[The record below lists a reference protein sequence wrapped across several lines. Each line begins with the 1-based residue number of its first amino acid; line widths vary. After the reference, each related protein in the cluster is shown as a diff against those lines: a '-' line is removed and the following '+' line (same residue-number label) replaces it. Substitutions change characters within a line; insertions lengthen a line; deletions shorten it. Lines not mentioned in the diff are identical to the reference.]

1 MFQTGKGTRQ
11 VRLRKRSAR
20 GKKVRFGE
28 PDESLTGSGGVVAL
42 AELSRKL
49 RVVRSLDAGIGAV
62 KQRVRGVSGGQVVAA
77 LAQCQLL
84 GGQNLSALDEQR
96 LDVAAGRLSALP
108 ALPSTT
114 AAGLARRF
122 GADQLAGI
130 EAGAAGVT
138 ARAFGMLAAE
148 RREALC
154 AGAVTIDMDS
164 TDVEVYGRRKQG
176 VAYNYQGRRVGRP
189 HVAAWAQ
196 AGLVLAADLMSGRDD
211 VRPAAGQLLRRALAA
226 LPAQV
231 LAAAGTDERR
241 VRVRADAGYFTA
253 ELAHAAIEAGC
264 DYAIAAKRNKAAW
277 RAYAAV
283 PEDAWQH
290 AKGMHGAFVAVL
302 DYRPEG
308 WPPESYTIVRRV
320 RVETAEISAD
330 GRSRRRRTIPAEQLA
345 LALGGQLDH
354 VWAVSFIVTNI
365 PTGGHEKF
373 DSAVDVEAWFRRRT
387 DIEDRFK
394 DAKLGA
400 ALRHLPSGH
409 EAVNA
414 VWMWAA
420 LLAVNLSV
428 LLQAL
433 TGIDEHGRAH
443 CARLRRELL
452 CIPARVIRH
461 AGRLEMRLPPG
472 RQTLLPEVL
481 TRLRELPATA

>member
-1 MFQTGKGTRQ
+1 M
-11 VRLRKRSAR
+11 VRLRKRGRR
-20 GKKVRFGE
+20 GKMVRFGE
-28 PDESLTGSGGVVAL
+28 PDESLTGAGGVVAL
-42 AELSRKL
+42 AELFGKL
-49 RVVRSLDAGIGAV
+49 RVVQALDAGIGAV
-62 KQRVRGVSGGQVVAA
+62 KQRERGVSGGELLAG

-84 GGQNLSALDEQR
+84 GGQNLSALDQQR

-108 ALPSTT
+108 DLPSTT
-114 AAGLARRF
+114 AAGVARRF
-122 GADQLAGI
+122 GADQLVGL
-130 EAGAAGVT
+130 EAGSAGVT
-138 ARAFGMLAAE
+138 ARAFDLLPAE
-148 RREALC
+148 RRNALC
-154 AGAVTIDMDS
+154 RGPVTIDMDS
-164 TDVEVYGRRKQG
+164 TDVEVYGRGKQG
-176 VAYNYQGRRVGRP
+176 VAYNYQGQRVGRP

-196 AGLVLAADLMSGRDD
+196 AGLVLAADLLSGRDD

-231 LAAAGTDERR
+231 TPAGEDDRR

-264 DYAIAAKRNKAAW
+264 DYAIAAKRNKAVW

-283 PEDAWQH
+283 PEDAWAP

-302 DYRPEG
+302 DYAPQG
-308 WPPESYTIVRRV
+308 WPPETYTIVRRV
-320 RVETAEISAD
+320 RVDTADISAD
-330 GRSRRRRTIPAEQLA
+330 GRSRRRRTIAAEQLA

-365 PTGGHEKF
+365 PTGGDEKF
-373 DSAVDVEAWFRRRT
+373 HSAVDAEAWFRRRT

-400 ALRHLPSGH
+400 ALRHLPSAH
-409 EAVNA
+409 AAVNA

-433 TGIDEHGRAH
+433 TGLDEHGRAH

-452 CIPARVIRH
+452 CVPARVIRH

-472 RQTLLPEVL
+472 RQNLLPEVL
-481 TRLRELPATA
+481 ARLRELPATA

>member
-1 MFQTGKGTRQ
+1 M
-11 VRLRKRSAR
+11 VRLRTRPPR
-20 GKKVRFGE
+20 GKKVRFGV
-28 PDESLTGSGGVVAL
+28 PDESLTGAGGVVVL
-42 AELSRKL
+42 AELMRKL
-49 RVVRSLDAGIGAV
+49 GVVRALDAGIGAV
-62 KQRVRGVSGGQVVAA
+62 KQRERGVSGGQMVAA
-77 LAQCQLL
+77 LAQGQLL
-84 GGQNLSALDEQR
+84 GGQNLAALDEQR

-108 ALPSTT
+108 GLPSTT

-122 GADQLAGI
+122 GADQLAGV
-130 EAGAAGVT
+130 EAGAASVT
-138 ARAFGMLAAE
+138 ARAFGMLPAQ
-148 RREALC
+148 RRKALC
-154 AGAVTIDMDS
+154 DGAVTIDMDC

-176 VAYNYQGRRVGRP
+176 VAYNYQGQRVGRP
-189 HVAAWAQ
+189 HVAAWAEG
-196 AGLVLAADLMSGRDD
+196 GLVLAADLMSGRDD

-226 LPAQV
+226 LPVPV
-231 LAAAGTDERR
+231 LAAARQGDRR

-253 ELAHAAIEAGC
+253 DLAWAALEAGC

-283 PEDAWQH
+283 PEQAWQP

-308 WPPESYTIVRRV
+308 WPPETYTIVRRV
-320 RVETAEISAD
+320 RVDTADISAD

-373 DSAVDVEAWFRRRT
+373 DSALDVEGWFRRRT

-409 EAVNA
+409 EAVNQ

-443 CARLRRELL
+443 CPRLRRELL

-461 AGRLEMRLPPG
+461 AGRIEMRLPPG

-481 TRLRELPATA
+481 ARLRELPTTA

>member
-11 VRLRKRSAR
+11 VRLRKRRAG
-20 GKKVRFGE
+20 GKKVRFGV

-49 RVVRSLDAGIGAV
+49 RVVRSLDAGIGAF
-62 KQRVRGVSGGQVVAA
+62 KQRKRGVSGGQMVAA

-108 ALPSTT
+108 GLPSTT

-122 GADQLAGI
+122 GAEQLAGV
-130 EAGAAGVT
+130 EAGAASVT
-138 ARAFGMLAAE
+138 ARAFDLLAAQ
-148 RREALC
+148 RRKALC
-154 AGAVTIDMDS
+154 AGAVTIDMDC

-176 VAYNYQGRRVGRP
+176 VAYNYQGQRVGRP
-189 HVAAWAQ
+189 HVAAWAEG
-196 AGLVLAADLMSGRDD
+196 GLVLAADLMSGRDD

-226 LPAQV
+226 LPAPV
-231 LAAAGTDERR
+231 HAAARQGDRR

-253 ELAHAAIEAGC
+253 DLAHAAIEADC
-264 DYAIAAKRNKAAW
+264 DFAIAAKRNKAAW

-283 PEDAWQH
+283 PEDAWQP
-290 AKGMHGAFVAVL
+290 AKGMPGAFVAVL
-302 DYRPEG
+302 DYAPEG
-308 WPPESYTIVRRV
+308 WPPETYTIVRRV
-320 RVETAEISAD
+320 RVDTAEISAD

-365 PTGGHEKF
+365 PTGPGDEF
-373 DSAVDVEAWFRRRT
+373 DSALDVEAWFRRRT

-428 LLQAL
+428 LLTSPHRHRRTRPGAL
-433 TGIDEHGRAH
+433 PTATPRTA
-443 CARLRRELL
+443 LRPR
-452 CIPARVIRH
+452 PRH
-461 AGRLEMRLPPG
+461 PP
-472 RQTLLPEVL
+472 RRPTPDA
-481 TRLRELPATA
+481 PATGTPDPAARSPRPAA

>member
-1 MFQTGKGTRQ
+1 M
-11 VRLRKRSAR
+11 RLRKRRAR
-20 GKKVRFGE
+20 GKQVRFGE
-28 PDESLTGSGGVVAL
+28 PDESLTGAGGVVAL
-42 AELSRKL
+42 AELIRKL
-49 RVVRSLDAGIGAV
+49 LVVQTLDAGIGAL
-62 KQRVRGVSGGQVVAA
+62 KQRDRGVSGGQLLAG

-84 GGQNLSALDEQR
+84 GGQNLTGLDQQR
-96 LDVAAGRLSALP
+96 LDTAAGRLSALP
-108 ALPSTT
+108 GLPSTT

-122 GADQLAGI
+122 GAGQLAGI
-130 EAGAAGVT
+130 EAGASGIT
-138 ARAFGMLAAE
+138 ARAFGLLPPQ
-148 RREALC
+148 RRETLC

-164 TDVEVYGRRKQG
+164 TDVEVYGRGKQG
-176 VAYNYQGRRVGRP
+176 VAYNYQGQRVGRP

-231 LAAAGTDERR
+231 LAAGGDERR

-253 ELAHAAIEAGC
+253 ELAHAAEQLGC

-283 PEDAWQH
+283 PEDAWQP
-290 AKGMHGAFVAVL
+290 AKGMRGAFVAVL

-308 WPPESYTIVRRV
+308 WPQDTYTIVRRV
-320 RVETAEISAD
+320 RVDTAEISAD

-345 LALGGQLDH
+345 LALGGQLDQ

-409 EAVNA
+409 QAVNQ

-433 TGIDEHGRAH
+433 TGIDGNGRAH
-443 CARLRRELL
+443 CARLRRDLL

-481 TRLRELPATA
+481 ARLRDLPGPA